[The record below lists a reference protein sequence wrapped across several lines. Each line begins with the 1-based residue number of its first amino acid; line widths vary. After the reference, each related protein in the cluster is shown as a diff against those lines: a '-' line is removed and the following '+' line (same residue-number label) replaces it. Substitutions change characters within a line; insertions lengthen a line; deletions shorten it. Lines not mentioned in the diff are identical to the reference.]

1 MFPNKMIITSL
12 FHRLPTQTEGLVGIE
27 LLNSEISKYSLIDE
41 QRQGKTIFLTYCYK
55 SPDFLRGEP
64 LFLTEMDETLVPE
77 NIIQKV

>member
-12 FHRLPTQTEGLVGIE
+12 FHRLPTQTEELVGIE
-27 LLNSEISKYSLIDE
+27 VLNSYISKYSLGDE
-41 QRQGKTIFLTYCYK
+41 QKKTIFLTYCYK

-64 LFLTEMDETLVPE
+64 LFLTEMEETLVPE

>member
-1 MFPNKMIITSL
+1 MISTSL

-27 LLNSEISKYSLIDE
+27 VLNSDISKYSLGDE
-41 QRQGKTIFLTYCYK
+41 QKKTIFLTYCYI
-55 SPDFLRGEP
+55 SQDFLRGEP